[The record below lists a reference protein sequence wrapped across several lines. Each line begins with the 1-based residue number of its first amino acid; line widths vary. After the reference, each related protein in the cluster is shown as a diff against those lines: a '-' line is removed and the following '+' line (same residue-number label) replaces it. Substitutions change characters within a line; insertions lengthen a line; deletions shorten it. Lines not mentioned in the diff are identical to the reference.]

1 LHVTLWQV
9 LPILLVLTALFGY
22 LNQRFLR
29 LPSSIGIMLGAL
41 ALCVGITGLRHL
53 GVDLAEPLRELLARI
68 HFDRAMLH
76 GFLGYLLFAGAL
88 HVDVTQLRRNAWLV
102 AALASLGVVASA
114 VLVGLAGYAV
124 LQWLGLPVDVRVCLL
139 FGVVISPT
147 DPIAVLAILRKL
159 GTAAD
164 LTMTISGESLFN
176 DGVAVA
182 LFILLLPLIWG
193 GAAPDAETTL
203 WVLLREVAG
212 GLGFGLLLG
221 WTGFTLLRG
230 VDEYTVEILITLALV
245 SGGFALA
252 EQLTVSPPLAM
263 VVAGLVVGH
272 HGRRRAMSATT
283 RHHLDLFWRLV
294 DELLTAVLFMLMG
307 LEVLVTHF
315 NNRYLLASAAMVPV
329 ALLARFGGVSLSLLL
344 LGQARRWSS
353 AAVGIMT
360 WGGLRGGLS
369 VAMALSLPHGPV
381 RDLLVALTYGIV
393 VFSILVQGTTVGWL
407 IRGNDRTEA
416 Y

>member
-1 LHVTLWQV
+1 VTLWQV
-9 LPILLVLTALFGY
+9 LPTLLVLTALFGY

-41 ALCVGITGLRHL
+41 AFCLGITGLRHL
-53 GVDLAEPLRELLARI
+53 GVDLAVPLRELLARVR
-68 HFDRAMLH
+68 FDRAMLH
-76 GFLGYLLFAGAL
+76 GFLGYLLFAAAL

-102 AALASLGVVASA
+102 AALASLGVVTSA
-114 VLVGLAGYAV
+114 LLVGLASYAV
-124 LQWLGLPVDVRVCLL
+124 LKWLGLPVDIGACLL

-147 DPIAVLAILRKL
+147 DPIAVLAVLKKL
-159 GTAAD
+159 GTAPD

-176 DGVAVA
+176 DGVAVV
-182 LFILLLPLIWG
+182 LFILLLPLVWG
-193 GAAPDAETTL
+193 GATPDAGTTL

-221 WTGFTLLRG
+221 WTGFALLRG
-230 VDEYTVEILITLALV
+230 VDEYSVEILITLALV
-245 SGGFALA
+245 SAGFPLA
-252 EQLTVSPPLAM
+252 EQLAVSPPLAM

-294 DELLTAVLFMLMG
+294 DELLTSVLFLLMG
-307 LEVLVTHF
+307 LEVLITHF
-315 NNRYLLASAAMVPV
+315 NNHYLLASAAMIPV
-329 ALLARFGGVSLSLLL
+329 ALSARLGGISLSLLL
-344 LGQARRWSS
+344 LGQTRRWSS
-353 AAVGIMT
+353 AAIGIMT

-369 VAMALSLPHGPV
+369 VAMALSLPPGAV
-381 RDLLVALTYGIV
+381 RDLLVAMTYGIV

-407 IRGNDRTEA
+407 IRGSDQTEA